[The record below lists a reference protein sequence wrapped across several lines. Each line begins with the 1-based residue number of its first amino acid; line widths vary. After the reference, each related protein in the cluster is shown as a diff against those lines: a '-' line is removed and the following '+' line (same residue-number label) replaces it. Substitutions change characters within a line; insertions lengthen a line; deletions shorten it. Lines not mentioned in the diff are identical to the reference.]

1 MNNPNSKIN
10 KKKIGRIYRK
20 DKHFNNDFQNYYC
33 LTNENH
39 HNPLHIFKNLSQFNN
54 FENMLLTY
62 KNNSDLKNECKLLK
76 SSILELNEKLKEK
89 DVIISNLKR
98 RINSMSSEPNRNKMF
113 QIKTEKFENEREN
126 EGDLMN
132 FNQLNIIDDRF
143 CNTLTDNRKHLE
155 SDSFRNSNKFSLT
168 FRNSTKSKI
177 IQENSYVKHK
187 PFTLTYFRYKEQI
200 SKKKSDLNA
209 NLQNQFNNDEV
220 DKEKNN
226 NKKNDKNIS
235 LSEQKIL
242 KKNQMIQYERK
253 EQNEKNKTLNHT
265 SLNSK
270 THRNLNSFNLKSRI
284 SKNKEKKAE
293 KKEEKKKELKSEL
306 KKGEKKEEK
315 KNKINNHNNKKKHK
329 MSIKKRNFK
338 LGISYKELQQMKSLH
353 DKPNVIKKEKEKEK
367 EKEKAKIND
376 NNQEMEMKHN
386 NSNDKE
392 VKISHFI
399 NLKKKSSI
407 RENVKKIKFVDFE
420 EGNHSNKDEEKIF
433 ESIEEQNL
441 KDLKNKLQSEIK
453 SFSKAKGDKNEDYEM
468 NYYKDINEYKS
479 NTEYEKRDSLSNKNE
494 EEMNNEL
501 LISIKKQFSLNQVN
515 FKKSDKKEKDS
526 SCGSSS
532 LILFDKQNDNLNN
545 VGTPAKEDNS
555 NEFIFERSF
564 SDIHI
569 EDFDIPSN
577 EK

>member
-39 HNPLHIFKNLSQFNN
+39 HNPFHIFKNLSQFNN

-76 SSILELNEKLKEK
+76 SSILELNEQLKEK
-89 DVIISNLKR
+89 DAIISNLKR
-98 RINSMSSEPNRNKMF
+98 RINSMSSETNRNKMF
-113 QIKTEKFENEREN
+113 QIKTEKCENEREN
-126 EGDLMN
+126 EGDLLN
-132 FNQLNIIDDRF
+132 FNELNIIDDRF

-177 IQENSYVKHK
+177 VQENSYVKHK

-209 NLQNQFNNDEV
+209 VKNNLQNQFNNDEV

-226 NKKNDKNIS
+226 IKKNDKNIS
-235 LSEQKIL
+235 LSEQKIP
-242 KKNQMIQYERK
+242 KKNQLIHYQRK

-270 THRNLNSFNLKSRI
+270 THRNLNSFNLNSRI
-284 SKNKEKKAE
+284 SKNKEKKVE
-293 KKEEKKKELKSEL
+293 KKEETKKELKFEL

-315 KNKINNHNNKKKHK
+315 KNKINNHNNKNKHK
-329 MSIKKRNFK
+329 ISIKKRNFK
-338 LGISYKELQQMKSLH
+338 LGISYKELQQMKILH
-353 DKPNVIKKEKEKEK
+353 DKPNIMKKEKEKEK
-367 EKEKAKIND
+367 EKIND
-376 NNQEMEMKHN
+376 NDQEMEMKHN
-386 NSNDKE
+386 NNNDKE

-399 NLKKKSSI
+399 NLKKKSSKK
-407 RENVKKIKFVDFE
+407 ENEKKIKFVDFE

-501 LISIKKQFSLNQVN
+501 LISIKKQFSLTQCN
-515 FKKSDKKEKDS
+515 FKKLDKKEKES
-526 SCGSSS
+526 SHNSSS
-532 LILFDKQNDNLNN
+532 LILVDKQKDYLND

-555 NEFIFERSF
+555 NELNFERSF